1 MEVPSSELPCPVVI
15 TQTPYESRPHPGVAH
30 LVDVELTLA
39 PCQLS
44 VAGGELPNEVVAAKE
59 EAAEPGGPGDGC
71 LNSS

>member
-1 MEVPSSELPCPVVI
+1 MRADPTPVWL
-15 TQTPYESRPHPGVAH
+15 AH

-39 PCQLS
+39 PRQLS

-59 EAAEPGGPGDGC
+59 EAAETGGPGYEC